1 MNPVCFPFTDDTGK
15 EMRDLMSQQTE
26 LLAAIA
32 AGNASAEFIDASF
45 GALLD
50 GTNTTKVFWLWWP
63 LSATGG
69 ASKYDRLCRFFAMMA
84 KAGYKLAYT
93 LRFYL
98 DTVSSDY
105 TGTPLDDLADGRSAA
120 PLVTDTTTDVT
131 DWAEEDLMTWYIRG
145 NALSLADGTLNILA
159 LEGEREFDITGET
172 APVYCFS
179 LALCLKEWE
188 DASYMYNSWR
198 TYPGNGYV
206 PMAGDVAP
214 DGTMRVMTWHPAY
227 CGGLNTKGGMTS
239 GIGKPPMV
247 WVSANAGIPLARK
260 TTTYEGL
267 WNDCD
272 QQFALSAWR
281 LRHWTKSNSG
291 KLEGCTSYNYQYTP
305 AVAEANVKRV
315 VLTTAQAANILPGS
329 GVCLGERVSAT
340 QRGSRPLHNPVSNI
354 PYGVVQRRSAAF
366 NSPSSAGLY
375 APWRSGN
382 LNDNGACG
390 IPCANGNNSPAN
402 SNWNGSPRHADENK
416 VRTMRAKALYR
427 ACGFDR

>member
-1 MNPVCFPFTDDTGK
+1 MTPVCFPFTDDTGK
-15 EMRDLMSQQTE
+15 EMRDLMSRQTE

-145 NALSLADGTLNILA
+145 NALSLADGTMNILA

-172 APVYCFS
+172 TPVYCFS

-206 PMAGDVAP
+206 PMAGDVDMAP
-214 DGTMRVMTWHPAY
+214 
-227 CGGLNTKGGMTS
+227 
-239 GIGKPPMV
+239 
-247 WVSANAGIPLARK
+247 
-260 TTTYEGL
+260 
-267 WNDCD
+267 
-272 QQFALSAWR
+272 R
-281 LRHWTKSNSG
+281 L
-291 KLEGCTSYNYQYTP
+291 L
-305 AVAEANVKRV
+305 
-315 VLTTAQAANILPGS
+315 
-329 GVCLGERVSAT
+329 
-340 QRGSRPLHNPVSNI
+340 
-354 PYGVVQRRSAAF
+354 RRSE
-366 NSPSSAGLY
+366 LE
-375 APWRSGN
+375 R
-382 LNDNGACG
+382 
-390 IPCANGNNSPAN
+390 
-402 SNWNGSPRHADENK
+402 RHDK
-416 VRTMRAKALYR
+416 RCR
-427 ACGFDR
+427 

>member
-145 NALSLADGTLNILA
+145 NALSLADGTMNILA

-172 APVYCFS
+172 APSTAS
-179 LALCLKEWE
+179 L
-188 DASYMYNSWR
+188 WR
-198 TYPGNGYV
+198 
-206 PMAGDVAP
+206 
-214 DGTMRVMTWHPAY
+214 
-227 CGGLNTKGGMTS
+227 
-239 GIGKPPMV
+239 
-247 WVSANAGIPLARK
+247 
-260 TTTYEGL
+260 
-267 WNDCD
+267 
-272 QQFALSAWR
+272 
-281 LRHWTKSNSG
+281 
-291 KLEGCTSYNYQYTP
+291 
-305 AVAEANVKRV
+305 
-315 VLTTAQAANILPGS
+315 
-329 GVCLGERVSAT
+329 
-340 QRGSRPLHNPVSNI
+340 
-354 PYGVVQRRSAAF
+354 
-366 NSPSSAGLY
+366 
-375 APWRSGN
+375 
-382 LNDNGACG
+382 
-390 IPCANGNNSPAN
+390 CA
-402 SNWNGSPRHADENK
+402 
-416 VRTMRAKALYR
+416 
-427 ACGFDR
+427 